1 MKKLI
6 ILVAFAAAV
15 LSLSCSKEVQNETD
29 TSAAETDQIVQMTPK
44 ELGEKIGS
52 VYVKALE
59 DVTELIKDSPEIA
72 EVRPAVEELKENNIR
87 VLVELGHLREALDQ
101 TERSAVDMAILG
113 KIGALSDSD
122 WYETYTAA
130 LNDYLGKDRE
140 FYELLSSFN
149 IIGQYANFDLLKQ
162 QEPDEAK
169 RLGIE

>member
-1 MKKLI
+1 MKKFL
-6 ILVAFAAAV
+6 LLAASFLAV
-15 LSLSCSKEVQNETD
+15 LAFSCSKDPRVETD
-29 TSAAETDQIVQMTPK
+29 TSTAETIETVQMTPK
-44 ELGEKIGS
+44 ELGEKIGT

-59 DVTELIKDSPEIA
+59 DVTELIKDRPEIA
-72 EVRPAVEELKENNIR
+72 EVRPAVEELKEANIR
-87 VLVELGHLREALDQ
+87 VLVELGSLREAMDQ
-101 TERSAVDMAILG
+101 TEKGAVDMAILS
-113 KIGALSDSD
+113 KIGALSESD

-130 LNDYLGKDRE
+130 LKDYLGEDRE